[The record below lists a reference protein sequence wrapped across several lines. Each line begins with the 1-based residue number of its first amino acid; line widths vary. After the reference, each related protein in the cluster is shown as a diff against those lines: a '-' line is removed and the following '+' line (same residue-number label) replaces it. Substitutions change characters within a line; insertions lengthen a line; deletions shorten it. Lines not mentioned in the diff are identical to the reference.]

1 MPLKKKPL
9 QKMLKEIKMTSST
22 KTNIIIEKSWRTIC
36 DKTDLVK
43 DSGIS
48 ALIES
53 SSGEDEQVAIF
64 HIPNSEE
71 EVFAVGNYDPI
82 GKANVLYRG
91 LVGCINDEPVVSSP
105 LYKQHYSLK
114 TGRCLQEEQSV
125 VVYNIRI
132 EDDQVQLFY

>member
-22 KTNIIIEKSWRTIC
+22 KTNIIIEQSWRTIC

-64 HIPNSEE
+64 HIPSSEE

-114 TGRCLQEEQSV
+114 TGRCLQEDQSV

>member
-1 MPLKKKPL
+1 
-9 QKMLKEIKMTSST
+9 MTNSIT
-22 KTNIIIEKSWRTIC
+22 EKAEKSWRTIC

-48 ALIES
+48 ALIANS
-53 SSGEDEQVAIF
+53 AGEDEQIAIF

-71 EVFAVGNYDPI
+71 KIYAVGNYDPI

-114 TGRCLQEEQSV
+114 TGRCLQEEQTIA
-125 VVYNIRI
+125 VYDIRI
-132 EDDQVQLFY
+132 ENEQVQLFY

>member
-1 MPLKKKPL
+1 
-9 QKMLKEIKMTSST
+9 MTSST

-64 HIPNSEE
+64 HIPSSEE

-114 TGRCLQEEQSV
+114 TGRCLQEDQSV

>member
-1 MPLKKKPL
+1 
-9 QKMLKEIKMTSST
+9 MLKEIKMTSST
-22 KTNIIIEKSWRTIC
+22 KTNIIIEQSWRTIC

-64 HIPNSEE
+64 HIPSSEE

-114 TGRCLQEEQSV
+114 TGRCLQEDQSV